1 MEYQSSIHSQR
12 VRYEVK
18 SRQSY
23 VLTPDQNASGA
34 RPSKPNP
41 DDDLDLYGDTELI
54 DKALDRKE
62 SCNQKRELASQA
74 KPRKIS

>member
-1 MEYQSSIHSQR
+1 MCLL
-12 VRYEVK
+12 
-18 SRQSY
+18 
-23 VLTPDQNASGA
+23 LTKM